1 MEYKEGDFLSVQH
14 YVRYLIAEK
23 LKTNVRKIDEYV
35 YYEVGELDEFF
46 PVNFVL
52 GKDSSTGK
60 LFVMPVRRRCH
71 IPDGFPEEAKAR
83 LRRCMGFDYHAYE
96 DFKFTRGIGI
106 RLQGDLVM
114 EVREVFEDE
123 REVLSFL
130 SPSNFPDLFNSYVR
144 ERLKDNKEVAEV
156 ERLGSLYVELMD
168 YVLRSTLP
176 KEKERAVMRLLRK
189 VEKELTSRFDFEVVN
204 VYERKRSVFHR
215 SEKCIRFI
223 DVQGALE
230 NFRRR
235 KVTREDFVD
244 YVKSRTQGLAIKL
257 GHYTTP
263 HLIRLKGVLVNA
275 EVNLAGVIMFGPQAV
290 YLSHPEH
297 GEEAYY
303 VPKPSYVLF
312 RLMGMEPELEAFL
325 W

>member
-1 MEYKEGDFLSVQH
+1 MEYKEDDFLSVQH

-23 LKTNVRKIDEYV
+23 LKNNVRKIDEYV
-35 YYEVGELDEFF
+35 YYEVGDFDEYF

-60 LFVMPVRRRCH
+60 LFVMPVRRRCNV
-71 IPDGFPEEAKAR
+71 PNSPLEEAKAR

-96 DFKFTRGIGI
+96 EFKFGKGISI

-123 REVLSFL
+123 RDILSFL
-130 SPSNFPDLFNSYVR
+130 SPSNFPELFNSYVR
-144 ERLKDNKEVAEV
+144 ERLKDDKDIAEV

-168 YVLRSTLP
+168 YVLRSSLP
-176 KEKERAVMRLLRK
+176 REKERDLMRLLRK
-189 VEKELTSRFDFEVVN
+189 VEREITSHFDFEVVTI
-204 VYERKRSVFHR
+204 YEKKRSMFSKGER
-215 SEKCIRFI
+215 CIRFI

-235 KVTREDFVD
+235 KASREDFVD
-244 YVKSRTQGLAIKL
+244 FVRSRVQGLAIKL

-263 HLIRLKGVLVNA
+263 HVIRLQGVLVNA
-275 EVNLAGVIMFGPQAV
+275 ETNLAGVIMFSPQPV

-297 GEEAYY
+297 GEDTYY
-303 VPKPSYVLF
+303 VPKPSFVLF
-312 RLMGMEPELEAFL
+312 RLMGVEPELDAFL